1 MWHSCDYNTAKTVCT
16 CIYNHTSY
24 ILLIT
29 TWQCQIENPRLVP
42 YINSI
47 SIHYVQGCATPGT
60 ALCATPEWKTTK
72 GKCQRVQCGVRGP
85 KLCTRFQILS
95 KIFNQDFNS
104 DLKYLSIYLQDF
116 IRF

>member
-1 MWHSCDYNTAKTVCT
+1 MWYSCDYNTAKTVCT
-16 CIYNHTSY
+16 WVYNHMSY
-24 ILLIT
+24 ILLTIYIT
-29 TWQCQIENPRLVP
+29 TWQRQIEKPRLVP

-47 SIHYVQGCATPGT
+47 SIHHVQGS
-60 ALCATPEWKTTK
+60 ATPEWKTTK
-72 GKCQRVQCGVRGP
+72 GKCQRVQRRVRGP

-104 DLKYLSIYLQDF
+104 DLSIYLQDF